1 MRRYVGTFH
10 HRKLGVRGNGM
21 VVWDVREDEIEHLG
35 PVLAQA
41 PEVSHCYAR
50 NAIPGFPYRLYSML
64 HGPSEEACRDIAAR
78 ISGQLGVS
86 DYLILFSSREFK
98 KCRLR
103 YFLPE
108 LDAWWAERGPGP
120 VH

>member
-1 MRRYVGTFH
+1 MRRYVGTFR
-10 HRKLGVRGNGM
+10 HRRLGVGGNGM
-21 VVWDVREDEIEHLG
+21 VVWRVPEADLG
-35 PVLAQA
+35 RMGPALAAA

-50 NAIPGFPYRLYSML
+50 NAIPGFPYTLYSML
-64 HGPSEEACRDIAAR
+64 HGPDEQACREVARR
-78 ISGQLGVS
+78 ISGELGVS

-108 LDAWWAERGPGP
+108 LDAWWARHAGPAAA
-120 VH
+120 